1 MISSIHIYI
10 GRVHSYLPQSFWDD
24 VGSDLHQKYECDL
37 VIMPVDEENT
47 RLNVEGDLTPDE
59 MMAVKDSFGSHMQKR
74 IKKSL

>member
-10 GRVHSYLPQSFWDD
+10 GRVHSHLPQSFWDD
-24 VGSDLHQKYECDL
+24 VGSDLYQKYECDL

-59 MMAVKDSFGSHMQKR
+59 MIDVKFSFGEHMQKTH
-74 IKKSL
+74 